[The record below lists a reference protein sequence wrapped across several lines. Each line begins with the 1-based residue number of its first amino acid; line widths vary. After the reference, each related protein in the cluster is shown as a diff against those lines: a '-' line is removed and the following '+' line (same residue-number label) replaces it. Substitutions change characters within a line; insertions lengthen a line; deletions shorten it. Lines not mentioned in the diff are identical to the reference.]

1 MAQNP
6 TAPPAPEP
14 AAAGHL
20 PPEQFDRWYG
30 GWDPLDP
37 EPPSGTSWRGSTGR
51 GGSSAAG
58 ASRSSPAIGRDHED
72 MDISILSSDAGAFRE
87 FLGDRWTPWNVDDGW
102 FRPFDQRFTDVRPD
116 SQVWVRRDAQSR
128 WVLDV
133 PFTPDTDGRW
143 TNKRHLDHTEDLD
156 DVTWVAPDGLRYA
169 RPEVTLMF
177 KAAQAREK
185 DRRDAE
191 ATLPL
196 LDDQARDW
204 LSRTMARMDPAHPWA
219 RRPLRVTEAPL
230 QACTRVRNR
239 RLGSRHGG
247 ARERAGAGRHRR
259 PADTGAGRPRR
270 QPRPDR

>member
-30 GWDPLDP
+30 GWDPLTPATIGNFMEGFDRP
-37 EPPSGTSWRGSTGR
+37 WWIIGGWSLEVFTG
-51 GGSSAAG
+51 
-58 ASRSSPAIGRDHED
+58 IGRDHED

-133 PFTPDTDGRW
+133 PLAPDTDGRW

-156 DVTWVAPDGLRYA
+156 DVTWIAPDGLRYA

-185 DRRDAE
+185 DRQDAE

-204 LSRTMARMDPAHPWA
+204 LSRTMARMDLAHPWA
-219 RRPLRVTEAPL
+219 RHL
-230 QACTRVRNR
+230 
-239 RLGSRHGG
+239 
-247 ARERAGAGRHRR
+247 
-259 PADTGAGRPRR
+259 
-270 QPRPDR
+270 